1 MMRFLLCS
9 LAALALCVPATQAA
23 PPADGPVR
31 PDEVVEDV
39 TAAHLEVL
47 TGLIEKVPAS
57 ALEKIDKAIEAS
69 RRGRDKALEALAKVK
84 PAAESAQVAVSGSAA
99 RGLERAIE
107 AIESSTDRS
116 TAQLEALLSKVPEEA
131 ASAITSAIDRI
142 ESGHARALA
151 TLEGLMGRGVSVEHP
166 PARPDAPGHPEVVRP
181 ERPVTPGEI
190 ARPEIARP
198 VRPEIPAL
206 PERPARP

>member
-1 MMRFLLCS
+1 MRFVLTS
-9 LAALALCVPATQAA
+9 LIVLSLGAPAVLAA
-23 PPADGPVR
+23 PPAEEAVR
-31 PDEVVEDV
+31 PDEVVAEV
-39 TAAHLEVL
+39 TAGHLEVL
-47 TGLIEKVPAS
+47 TELIEKVPAS

-69 RRGRDKALEALAKVK
+69 RRGRDKALEALAKAK
-84 PAAESAQVAVSGSAA
+84 PEMDAARAAISGSTA

-116 TAQLEALLSKVPEEA
+116 TAHLESLLARVPEEA
-131 ASAITSAIDRI
+131 AAAITAAIDRI

-151 TLEGLMGRGVSVEHP
+151 SLEGLLGRGVSVDHP
-166 PARPDAPGHPEVVRP
+166 PARPDASGRPEVMRP
-181 ERPVTPGEI
+181 ERPVLPGEI

-198 VRPEIPAL
+198 TRPEVPAL